1 MDQQLREDLNRS
13 LDESRTPI
21 GDETAKLC
29 AHMQAFAERLKP
41 GRFLRYLEARAAEVA
56 DRAGVEAGSKRS
68 VVYAVPRLDRDGA
81 ARYNDPPVLH
91 LSPTSCI

>member
-1 MDQQLREDLNRS
+1 MGQPLPDGPNPS

-56 DRAGVEAGSKRS
+56 DRAGIEAGSKRS
-68 VVYAVPRLDRDGA
+68 VVYAVPRLDRDEA
-81 ARYNDPPVLH
+81 AR
-91 LSPTSCI
+91 